1 MSTFSNLHARS
12 NGGIVILT
20 ANATI
25 NDSNFVNC
33 TSISNGSGI
42 YADDS
47 YLVMNNTIL
56 QDMNAES
63 GAAIFALN
71 DADIHISHSQFI
83 KCRSTT
89 GGLIDL

>member
-56 QDMNAES
+56 
-63 GAAIFALN
+63 
-71 DADIHISHSQFI
+71 
-83 KCRSTT
+83 
-89 GGLIDL
+89 